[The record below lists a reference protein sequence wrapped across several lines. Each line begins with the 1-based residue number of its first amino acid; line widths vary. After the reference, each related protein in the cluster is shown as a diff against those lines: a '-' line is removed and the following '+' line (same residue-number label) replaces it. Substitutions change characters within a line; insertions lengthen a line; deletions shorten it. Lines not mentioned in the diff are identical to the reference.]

1 MVGDIFL
8 GPPNIETASPALYLL
23 VYLSAM
29 STEVFLSDNDE
40 SSSLDSNIS
49 LPDLT
54 KLQPYEFE
62 PLTSSS
68 DSSSSHS
75 DYITYC
81 LVDDSSR
88 KQLGNTK
95 WCQCGNCR
103 PMERK
108 LRLKVYVARK
118 KSK

>member
-1 MVGDIFL
+1 MIVTQTEPHAPQLIPIL
-8 GPPNIETASPALYLL
+8 IPIIYTLYSSQTL
-23 VYLSAM
+23 VNLAGCNVYRGF
-29 STEVFLSDNDE
+29 FLSDNDE

-81 LVDDSSR
+81 PVDDSSR
-88 KQLGNTK
+88 KRLGNTK
-95 WCQCGNCR
+95 WCQCGN
-103 PMERK
+103 
-108 LRLKVYVARK
+108 
-118 KSK
+118 

>member
-1 MVGDIFL
+1 
-8 GPPNIETASPALYLL
+8 
-23 VYLSAM
+23 M

-81 LVDDSSR
+81 PVDDYSR
-88 KQLGNTK
+88 KRLGNTK

-118 KSK
+118 KIEVVDDMFEGF

>member
-1 MVGDIFL
+1 
-8 GPPNIETASPALYLL
+8 
-23 VYLSAM
+23 M
-29 STEVFLSDNDE
+29 STEVFFLSDNDE

-68 DSSSSHS
+68 DSSSLHS
-75 DYITYC
+75 DYITYYP
-81 LVDDSSR
+81 VDVSSR
-88 KQLGNTK
+88 KRLGNTK

-103 PMERK
+103 PMETETES
-108 LRLKVYVARK
+108 LCYAETNVVVDDMFEGF
-118 KSK
+118 